1 VSRYRIMSDF
11 LRTVQGE
18 LNGAPPVLLCA
29 LAAGL
34 LISIACGVVGTYVVT
49 RRITYLAG
57 GIAHCVLGGM
67 GAAVYC
73 RKALGWSLID
83 PIWGFQ
89 WITALSGAV
98 VAALSA
104 AGIIGMVSLRFKQRE
119 DTVISALWA
128 SGMAIGVL
136 FISATPGYQQ
146 DLMGYL
152 FGNIL
157 MVSPANLVPIAIL
170 DAVVVVVSLL
180 LYKQFVAICFDEV
193 FARTRGVH
201 VEFHYFTLL
210 ALTAMT
216 VVLLVSVVGIVM
228 VIALL
233 TIPVAVAGQ
242 FARRMWQVMVLAI
255 LLSMT
260 LTTVG
265 LAISYGPDLPSGA
278 TIIVLSAGLYLTV
291 LPIKALVIRTHRT
304 AMPASPGK
312 AREPSSRT
320 S

>member
-1 VSRYRIMSDF
+1 MSDF
-11 LRTVQGE
+11 LHTLQAE
-18 LNGAPPVLLCA
+18 LAGAPPVLLCA
-29 LAAGL
+29 LGVGL

-49 RRITYLAG
+49 KRITYLAG

-83 PIWGFQ
+83 PIWGIQ
-89 WITALSGAV
+89 WLTALSGAV
-98 VAALSA
+98 AAALLA
-104 AGIIGMVSLRFKQRE
+104 AGIIGVVSLRFKQRE

-152 FGNIL
+152 FGDIL
-157 MVSPANLVPIAIL
+157 MVSPAKLAPIAIL
-170 DAVVVVVSLL
+170 DAIVIVVSLL
-180 LYKQFVAICFDEV
+180 LYKQFVAICFDEE
-193 FARTRGVH
+193 FARTRGVN

-210 ALTAMT
+210 GLTAIT

-233 TIPVAVAGQ
+233 TIPVAIAGQ
-242 FARRMWQVMVLAI
+242 FARRMWQVMVLAV
-255 LLSMT
+255 LVSMS

-265 LAISYGPDLPSGA
+265 LAISYGPNLPSGA
-278 TIIVLSAGLYLTV
+278 TIIVLAAGLYLATA
-291 LPIKALVIRTHRT
+291 LIKTLVT
-304 AMPASPGK
+304 K
-312 AREPSSRT
+312 ARRAAVST
-320 S
+320 SKSELGES

>member
-1 VSRYRIMSDF
+1 MSDF
-11 LRTVQGE
+11 FHTLQAE
-18 LNGAPPVLLCA
+18 LAGAPPVLLCA
-29 LAAGL
+29 LGVGL

-49 RRITYLAG
+49 KRITYLAG

-83 PIWGFQ
+83 PIWGIQ
-89 WITALSGAV
+89 WLTALSGAV
-98 VAALSA
+98 AAALLA
-104 AGIIGMVSLRFKQRE
+104 AGIIGVVSLRFKQRE

-152 FGNIL
+152 FGDIL
-157 MVSPANLVPIAIL
+157 MVSPAKLAPIAIL
-170 DAVVVVVSLL
+170 DAIVIVVSLL
-180 LYKQFVAICFDEV
+180 LYKQFVAICFDEE
-193 FARTRGVH
+193 FARTRGVN

-210 ALTAMT
+210 GLTAIT

-233 TIPVAVAGQ
+233 TIPVAIAGQ
-242 FARRMWQVMVLAI
+242 FARRMWQVMVLAV
-255 LLSMT
+255 LVSMS

-265 LAISYGPDLPSGA
+265 LAISYGPNLPSGA
-278 TIIVLSAGLYLTV
+278 TIIVLAAALYLTTA
-291 LPIKALVIRTHRT
+291 LIKSLLSRARRAAVSTSLKE
-304 AMPASPGK
+304 AS
-312 AREPSSRT
+312 ES
-320 S
+320 